1 MAPAFNKQFQV
12 NILTVIEK
20 RKSGK
25 ILQNCFSILTV
36 DIIFH

>member
-20 RKSGK
+20 KK
-25 ILQNCFSILTV
+25 IRENLTEL
-36 DIIFH
+36 FFNFNR